1 VKSWKRQERYL
12 ALSRQHALD
21 LRGKRVDMGLL
32 ADVKGP
38 MPFARQTG
46 SPQNLFVMTWV
57 KFGRRL
63 TEFS

>member
-1 VKSWKRQERYL
+1 
-12 ALSRQHALD
+12 
-21 LRGKRVDMGLL
+21 MGLL

-46 SPQNLFVMTWV
+46 SPKNLFVMTWV